1 MDVLGPYVEWVAV
14 CPEVEAGLG
23 VPRPPMQLT
32 GSLPHPRLTV
42 IESGDDR
49 TGLLTTFAARRVNE
63 LGRIGL
69 AGYVFKRRSPSCG
82 IEQVPVYNRAGTP
95 RPLGIGLFARACM
108 DAFPLLPVED
118 EGRLADPDILDGFVL
133 RVFAYHRW
141 QSLMEKRVT
150 HRTIVEFHKAHQY
163 LLLAHSPPHHHT
175 LGRLIAQADRRRPR
189 ELAMRYG
196 RLFMDALAVKATVRK
211 HVNVLQHIL
220 GFFKARLDRQEKAEL
235 LDVIDAYRRGL
246 TPLIVPL
253 TLVKHYA
260 KIFDVG
266 DIRGQVYLNPHPKEL
281 MLRHH
286 SLRQGETA

>member
-1 MDVLGPYVEWVAV
+1 MDVLGRYVEWVPV

-49 TGLLTTFAARRVNE
+49 TGLLTTFAARRVDE
-63 LGRIGL
+63 LGRIDL
-69 AGYVFKRRSPSCG
+69 AGYVFKRHSPSCG
-82 IEQVPVYNRAGTP
+82 IERVPVYNRAGTP
-95 RPLGIGLFARACM
+95 RPRGVGLFARACI

-118 EGRLADPDILDGFVL
+118 EGRLADPEILEGFLL

-141 QSLMEKRVT
+141 RGLLKKTVAR
-150 HRTIVEFHKAHQY
+150 RAIVEFHTAHQY
-163 LLLAHSPPHHHT
+163 LLLAHSRPHYHT

-196 RLFMDALAVKATVRK
+196 RLFMEALAVKATVRR
-211 HVNVLQHIL
+211 HVNVLRHIL

-235 LDVIDAYRRGL
+235 LNVVDEYRHGL

-253 TLVKHYA
+253 TLVKHYVRA
-260 KIFDVG
+260 FNVSS
-266 DIRGQVYLNPHPKEL
+266 IRGQVYLNPHPEEL
-281 MLRHH
+281 MLRNHV
-286 SLRQGETA
+286 SE